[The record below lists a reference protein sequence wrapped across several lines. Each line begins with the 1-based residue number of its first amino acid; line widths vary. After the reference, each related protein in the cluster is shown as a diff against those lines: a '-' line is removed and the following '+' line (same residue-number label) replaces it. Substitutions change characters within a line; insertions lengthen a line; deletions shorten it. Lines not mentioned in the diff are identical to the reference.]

1 MGVDIQFYNQT
12 SESVE
17 TYEAMITTVV
27 NETIKQENLTN
38 EMLECSFIF
47 VDNEQIREI
56 NANYRQK
63 DAVTDVIKFATEDEM
78 PGEIKIQG
86 IPMPRLLGDVFISL
100 PRTREQAER
109 YGHSFE
115 RELSFL
121 AVHGCLH
128 LLGYDHIEPEEE
140 KIMFGKQEDVL
151 NALGI
156 RR

>member
-63 DAVTDVIKFATEDEM
+63 DAVTDVITFAIEDEM

-86 IPMPRLLGDVFISL
+86 IPMPRMLGDVFISL

-109 YGHSFE
+109 YGHSFD

-128 LLGYDHIEPEEE
+128 LLGYDHLEPEEE
-140 KIMFGKQEDVL
+140 KIMFAKQEDVL

>member
-63 DAVTDVIKFATEDEM
+63 DAVTDVITFAIEDEM

-86 IPMPRLLGDVFISL
+86 IPMPRMLGDVFISL
-100 PRTREQAER
+100 PRTREQAEC

>member
-63 DAVTDVIKFATEDEM
+63 DAVTDVITFAIEDELR
-78 PGEIKIQG
+78 GEIKIQG
-86 IPMPRLLGDVFISL
+86 IPMPRMLGDVFISL

>member
-56 NANYRQK
+56 NANHRQK
-63 DAVTDVIKFATEDEM
+63 DAVTDVITFAIEDEM

-86 IPMPRLLGDVFISL
+86 IPMPRMLGDVFISL

>member
-63 DAVTDVIKFATEDEM
+63 DAVTDVITFAIEDEM

-86 IPMPRLLGDVFISL
+86 IPMPRMLGDVFISL

-115 RELSFL
+115 RELNFL